1 MADAEKQEELKNLG
15 KSTKRQS
22 KWTYLTL
29 DQVSELSPSVKDGL
43 EKTKEAHWRRSY
55 LHVIQEAG
63 MRLRMCVGGGLHRV
77 WCLTRLYLGQRGLP
91 TVWGG
96 APISPVPL
104 LDCRPQWGI
113 ASAALLCHRF
123 FSKKSMKKND
133 RYVSVWGLKGGT

>member
-63 MRLRMCVGGGLHRV
+63 MRLRMCVGGGAAQGVVSHASVSGAEGSAYCVGGCTYLTCASIGLQTPVGHRV
-77 WCLTRLYLGQRGLP
+77 
-91 TVWGG
+91 
-96 APISPVPL
+96 S
-104 LDCRPQWGI
+104 
-113 ASAALLCHRF
+113 SAAMPQVLLQEV
-123 FSKKSMKKND
+123 NEEE
-133 RYVSVWGLKGGT
+133 